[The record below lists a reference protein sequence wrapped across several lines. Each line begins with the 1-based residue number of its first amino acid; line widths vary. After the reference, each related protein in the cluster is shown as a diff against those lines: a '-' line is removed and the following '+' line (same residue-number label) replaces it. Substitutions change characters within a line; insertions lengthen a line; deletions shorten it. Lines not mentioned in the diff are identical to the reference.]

1 MSQDESPPYLLMA
14 NTAIEHMLPVAYE
27 MGVRII
33 ELSRGRVASEVP
45 MDGNGNHFGVM
56 YAGVLFT
63 VAEVLGGAIALPTFD
78 VAEFYPLVKDLQIN
92 FRRPAKTTVTARA
105 SLDDETIEKVTAEAA
120 EKGKAD
126 FVLDAELTD
135 ESGEL
140 VATTHGLYQ
149 LRKHGT

>member
-1 MSQDESPPYLLMA
+1 MTDQPPYLLMA
-14 NTAIEHMLPVAYE
+14 NTAIEQMLPVAAR
-27 MGVRII
+27 MGVKVT
-33 ELSRGRVASEVP
+33 ELSRGQVASEVP
-45 MDGNGNHFGVM
+45 MEGNGNHFGVM

-78 VAEFYPLVKDLQIN
+78 IAEYYPLVKDLQIN
-92 FRRPAKTTVTARA
+92 FRRPAKTTVTART

-135 ESGEL
+135 ADGTV